1 MKYEVGIIGC
11 GVAGMTAA
19 IYLKRSGI
27 SCAIFESSM
36 PGGQIVANDKIENY
50 PGFSKISGSDL
61 AISILNQVK
70 ELEIPVIFEKVE
82 KIDNKGVEKEIV
94 TDKNKYSTLRVI
106 IATGRKSKKLNVLF
120 EDKYFNHGLS
130 FCAVCDGSLYKDKDV
145 VVVGGGDSALESAI
159 YLSPIVKSV
168 TILHRRDKLRAKK
181 TLVNKAEKLEN
192 VSFRLGE
199 VLSFIGED
207 NLEGVKLKSEEVINC
222 EAVFIC
228 IGQTPNTEFLNNM
241 NILSKDSYIEVDDN
255 FETKQKG
262 IYAVGD
268 CVFKPHYQI
277 VIAMSEAARCAL
289 RVREDIHE

>member
-1 MKYEVGIIGC
+1 MKYDVLIAGC

-36 PGGQIVANDKIENY
+36 PGGQIVSNDKIENY
-50 PGFSKISGSDL
+50 PGFFSVSGSDL

-82 KIDNKGVEKEIV
+82 KVIDNQEIKEVV
-94 TDKNKYSTLRVI
+94 TDKNTYTSSKII

-130 FCAVCDGSLYKDKDV
+130 FCAVCDGNLYKDKDV
-145 VVVGGGDSALESAI
+145 VVIGGGDSAFESAN
-159 YLSPIVKSV
+159 YLSHLAKSV
-168 TILHRRDKLRAKK
+168 TVLHRREEFRAKDS
-181 TLVNKAEKLEN
+181 LVDKVKNLDN
-192 VSFRLGE
+192 VSFVLGE
-199 VLSFIGED
+199 AISFLGED
-207 NLEGVKLKSEEVINC
+207 NLTGVKLKDERVIDC
-222 EAVFIC
+222 DAVFVC
-228 IGQTPNTEFLNNM
+228 IGQIPNTEFLNDL
-241 NILSKDSYIEVDDN
+241 NILSKDGYIEVDDN
-255 FETKQKG
+255 FETKIKG

-289 RVREDIHE
+289 NVRSELSE

>member
-1 MKYEVGIIGC
+1 MKYETLIIGC

-19 IYLKRSGI
+19 IYLKRSGV

-50 PGFSKISGSDL
+50 PGFSNVSGSDL

-82 KIDNKGVEKEIV
+82 KIENKGVEKEII
-94 TDKNKYSTLRVI
+94 TDKNTYSTLRVI

-120 EDKYFNHGLS
+120 EDKYLNHGLS
-130 FCAVCDGSLYKDKDV
+130 FCAVCDGNLYKDKNV

-159 YLSPIVKSV
+159 YLSPIVKTV

-181 TLVNKAEKLEN
+181 DLINKVKKLEN
-192 VSFRLGE
+192 VSFKLGE

-207 NLEGVKLKSEEVINC
+207 NLEGIKLKSE
-222 EAVFIC
+222 AVFVC
-228 IGQTPNTEFLNNM
+228 VGQIPNTDFLNDL

-289 RVREDIHE
+289 KVREDIHE